1 VNGSRMRKAVPL
13 PEDKILLEPLG
24 SADQGVVWRSA
35 VQEFS
40 RGGSGFDTISV
51 RQKRSGLWVSITS
64 DSAAE

>member
-1 VNGSRMRKAVPL
+1 MNGSRMRKAVPL

-40 RGGSGFDTISV
+40 RGGSGFDPNISKAEKV
-51 RQKRSGLWVSITS
+51 RVVGINHIG
-64 DSAAE
+64 